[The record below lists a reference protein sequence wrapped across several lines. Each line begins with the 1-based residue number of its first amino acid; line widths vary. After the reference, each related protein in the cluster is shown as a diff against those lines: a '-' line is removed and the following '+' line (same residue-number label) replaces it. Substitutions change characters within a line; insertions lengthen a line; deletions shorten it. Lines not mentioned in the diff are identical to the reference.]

1 MMTEK
6 ILEPITTESLKQVF
20 VSKFEELILS
30 GKISIGE
37 TLPSERELAARLK
50 VSRPVV
56 HEGLIELSLRGLV
69 SIRPRS
75 GTIVNDFK
83 REGAIP
89 LLLSLLNYHGTL
101 DPKIQQD
108 ILEMRLLFENEMVRL
123 STRNR
128 QAEHLQEL
136 EEIIRGEENT
146 DTSRYEEV
154 AGLDYRF
161 HQTIAAASG
170 NFIYALLLNSFRE
183 IYLHLSTLFFTD
195 PQVCPVVFDTHKKI
209 TEAIRRQ
216 NEQEAVRLMT
226 LLLNHGAEHLERTI
240 RKNNRKNKK

>member
-1 MMTEK
+1 MTEK

-20 VSKFEELILS
+20 VAKFEELILT

-37 TLPSERELAARLK
+37 TLPSERELAAQLK

-69 SIRPRS
+69 SIRSRS
-75 GTIVNDFK
+75 GTVVNDFRK
-83 REGAIP
+83 EGAIP

-123 STRNR
+123 SAKNRNAD
-128 QAEHLQEL
+128 QLQQL
-136 EEIIRGEENT
+136 EEIIHLEEDM
-146 DTSRYEEV
+146 DTAWYEEV
-154 AGLDYRF
+154 AKLDYRF
-161 HQTIAAASG
+161 HQIIAAASG
-170 NFIYALLLNSFRE
+170 NFIYSLLLNSFRE

-195 PQVCPVVFDTHKKI
+195 PEVCPVVFGTHRKI
-209 TEAIRRQ
+209 VEAVRQ
-216 NEQEAVRLMT
+216 QDEKEAVRLMT
-226 LLLNHGAEHLERTI
+226 RLLNHGAEHLEMAI
-240 RKNNRKNKK
+240 QKNNLKNKI